1 MLNDF
6 LNCRFE
12 IVLKGKLI
20 REEHYEGE
28 KIEPNTF
35 FGIPFVLS
43 NYSAS
48 IDVNWSQNKMKD
60 FISKVKLSHLYFKW
74 KNINWHWV
82 EYKNVWFQV

>member
-48 IDVNWSQNKMKD
+48 IDVN
-60 FISKVKLSHLYFKW
+60 
-74 KNINWHWV
+74 
-82 EYKNVWFQV
+82 